1 MKHPE
6 TSNNTIELVSILK
19 YVVLEI
25 EMVKIILIL
34 AELQVTGAGSPN
46 AHPMHERKGLKQS
59 RWLING
65 LRYFTSSIAVTRAQ
79 RS

>member
-19 YVVLEI
+19 YVVL

-46 AHPMHERKGLKQS
+46 AHPMHER
-59 RWLING
+59 
-65 LRYFTSSIAVTRAQ
+65 
-79 RS
+79 